1 MVRSSEFVFQL
12 KGLFQIRFEER
23 LNLIERN
30 LLIIKIRVIGTRDN
44 HQLLIVSLKRFV
56 GIFAEIAGV
65 CLFTVNEQHGAS
77 NFRSI
82 GQNRHIVD
90 ILRRPEG
97 RGFPAKG

>member
-44 HQLLIVSLKRFV
+44 HQLFIVSLKRFV

-65 CLFTVNEQHGAS
+65 CLFTE
-77 NFRSI
+77 
-82 GQNRHIVD
+82 
-90 ILRRPEG
+90 
-97 RGFPAKG
+97 

>member
-30 LLIIKIRVIGTRDN
+30 LFVVKIRVVGSRNNQQFFVI
-44 HQLLIVSLKRFV
+44 SLKRFV

-65 CLFTVNEQHGAS
+65 CLFTE
-77 NFRSI
+77 
-82 GQNRHIVD
+82 
-90 ILRRPEG
+90 
-97 RGFPAKG
+97 